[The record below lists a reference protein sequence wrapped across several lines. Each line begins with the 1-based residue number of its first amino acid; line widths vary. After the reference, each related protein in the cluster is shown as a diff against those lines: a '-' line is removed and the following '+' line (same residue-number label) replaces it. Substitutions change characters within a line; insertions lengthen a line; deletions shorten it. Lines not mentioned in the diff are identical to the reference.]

1 MGQGTQ
7 QLRRKFSVELPFA
20 DFEKLVQI
28 RNSGKYASYSDFFRT
43 AIRNENVKEKKWKNY
58 HKIEGVVC
66 DGRRENI

>member
-43 AIRNENVKEKKWKNY
+43 AIRNENVKEKK
-58 HKIEGVVC
+58 
-66 DGRRENI
+66 